1 MAVALNDRVGRL
13 EGFLKASVGDN
24 LVLLDMDKGVY
35 VGLDAIGSRIWDRIE
50 SPVVVSEICEELGRD
65 YAAEPAVIEAD
76 VLKFLNQLSDQK
88 MIATA

>member
-1 MAVALNDRVGRL
+1 MAVTLNDRVGRL

-35 VGLDAIGSRIWDRIE
+35 VGLDAIGARIWDRIE
-50 SPVVVSEICEELGRD
+50 TPAVVADVCDELTGE
-65 YAAEPAVIEAD
+65 YAAEPDVIQAD

-88 MIATA
+88 MITTA

>member
-1 MAVALNDRVGRL
+1 MAVALNDRVSRL

-50 SPVVVSEICEELGRD
+50 TPAVVAEICDELSRE
-65 YAAEPAVIEAD
+65 YAAEPAVIQTD

-88 MIATA
+88 MITAA

>member
-1 MAVALNDRVGRL
+1 MAVALNDRVSRL

-50 SPVVVSEICEELGRD
+50 TPAVVSEICDELARE
-65 YAAEPAVIEAD
+65 YAAEPAVIQTD

-88 MIATA
+88 MITAA